1 MTGAINRYKYV
12 ISLYLL
18 YNCFIDNFFKNLVI
32 EQRRSWSGLSGTN
45 SPIHKNLAVANRSR
59 ISCAYVD
66 GINGNAVNL
75 KSKLNVTQDHRKRHH
90 WIDHTRLTIT
100 RVI

>member
-18 YNCFIDNFFKNLVI
+18 YNCFIGNFFKNLVI

-45 SPIHKNLAVANRSR
+45 SPIHKNVHT
-59 ISCAYVD
+59 CK
-66 GINGNAVNL
+66 
-75 KSKLNVTQDHRKRHH
+75 KSGLHG
-90 WIDHTRLTIT
+90 
-100 RVI
+100 